1 MSRNG
6 WFVVGFLMGTCSIA
20 AGTASAQRSDAGTTM
35 DVCPNDYLAF
45 AEDSA
50 PLTCGCSVDA
60 VKNGSLYGPNP
71 YAAISAICRAALHA
85 GAVGAKGGQVVI
97 TPAPKTPMFPG
108 VTRNGISSHDDSRA
122 GLGFRIAA
130 AGGGAAAAPSNAA
143 IVVAASGTTME
154 VCPNDYLAFAEDSAP
169 LTCGC
174 SVDAVKNGSLYGA
187 NPYTAISA
195 ICRAALQAGA
205 VGAKGGQVVITPVPM
220 TPMFPGVTRNGV
232 VSNDDSRA
240 GLGFRIVA
248 AEGGAAAAP
257 SNAAIVV
264 AASGTTMDVCPNDY
278 LAFAEDS
285 APLTCGCSVDAVKN
299 GSLYGANPYTAIS
312 AICRAALQ
320 AGAVGAKGGQ
330 AVITP
335 APKTPMF
342 PGVTRNGISSNDDR
356 RTGLGFHVA
365 AAGGGAEAAPSNAA
379 IVVAAS
385 GTTMDVCPNDYLA
398 FADDSAP
405 LTCGCSVDA
414 VKNGSL
420 YGANPYTAISAIC
433 RAALQ
438 AGALGA
444 KGGQVVITPAP
455 RTPMFPGVT
464 RNGISSNY
472 DRRTGLGFRVAAAGG
487 GAAAAGAINANQT
500 NAAESTDREKP
511 SGGASDGLVDS
522 MEGTGVATAPIANTS
537 LFGRRIALVIGNSS
551 YKNVPA
557 LANPRNDATSVAEAL
572 RRTGFAVVDLQLDLE
587 RDRLVSALRNF
598 AQQAEAADWAVVYY
612 AGHGMEVGGIN
623 YVIPVDAK
631 IAQDRDIGFEAVPLG
646 QVLNATER
654 AKKLHLVI
662 LDACRDNPFANQMK
676 RTLAVA
682 SRSVSRGLAAVEPDA
697 GTLVV
702 FSAKDGETSFDGDGA
717 NSPFAKAFLKN
728 LKTPGLEVRR
738 LFDFVRD
745 DVLDATQHRQNPF
758 SYGSVSG
765 RQDFYFVSS
774 H

>member
-1 MSRNG
+1 
-6 WFVVGFLMGTCSIA
+6 
-20 AGTASAQRSDAGTTM
+20 
-35 DVCPNDYLAF
+35 
-45 AEDSA
+45 
-50 PLTCGCSVDA
+50 
-60 VKNGSLYGPNP
+60 
-71 YAAISAICRAALHA
+71 
-85 GAVGAKGGQVVI
+85 
-97 TPAPKTPMFPG
+97 
-108 VTRNGISSHDDSRA
+108 
-122 GLGFRIAA
+122 
-130 AGGGAAAAPSNAA
+130 
-143 IVVAASGTTME
+143 
-154 VCPNDYLAFAEDSAP
+154 
-169 LTCGC
+169 
-174 SVDAVKNGSLYGA
+174 
-187 NPYTAISA
+187 
-195 ICRAALQAGA
+195 
-205 VGAKGGQVVITPVPM
+205 
-220 TPMFPGVTRNGV
+220 
-232 VSNDDSRA
+232 
-240 GLGFRIVA
+240 
-248 AEGGAAAAP
+248 
-257 SNAAIVV
+257 
-264 AASGTTMDVCPNDY
+264 
-278 LAFAEDS
+278 
-285 APLTCGCSVDAVKN
+285 
-299 GSLYGANPYTAIS
+299 
-312 AICRAALQ
+312 
-320 AGAVGAKGGQ
+320 
-330 AVITP
+330 
-335 APKTPMF
+335 
-342 PGVTRNGISSNDDR
+342 
-356 RTGLGFHVA
+356 
-365 AAGGGAEAAPSNAA
+365 
-379 IVVAAS
+379 
-385 GTTMDVCPNDYLA
+385 
-398 FADDSAP
+398 
-405 LTCGCSVDA
+405 
-414 VKNGSL
+414 
-420 YGANPYTAISAIC
+420 
-433 RAALQ
+433 
-438 AGALGA
+438 
-444 KGGQVVITPAP
+444 
-455 RTPMFPGVT
+455 MFPGVT

>member
-20 AGTASAQRSDAGTTM
+20 AGTASAQRSGAGTTM

-108 VTRNGISSHDDSRA
+108 VTRNGISSNDNSRA

-195 ICRAALQAGA
+195 ICRAALHAGA
-205 VGAKGGQVVITPVPM
+205 VGAKGGQVVITPAPK
-220 TPMFPGVTRNGV
+220 TPMFPGVTRNGIS
-232 VSNDDSRA
+232 SNDNSRA
-240 GLGFRIVA
+240 GLGFRIA
-248 AEGGAAAAP
+248 AAGGGAAAAP

-264 AASGTTMDVCPNDY
+264 AASGTTMEVCPNDYLAFAEDSAPLTCGCSVDAVKNGSLYGANPYTAISAICRAALHAGAVGAKGGQVVITPAPKTPMFPGVTRNGISSNDNSRAGLGFRIAAAGGGAAAAPSNAAIVVAASGTTMEVCPNDYLAFAEDSAPLTCGCSVDAVKNGSLYGANPYTAISAICRAALHAGAVGAKGGQVVITPAPKTPMFPGVTRNGISSNDNSRAGLGFRIAAAGGGAAAAPSNAAIVVAASGTTMEVCPNDY

-365 AAGGGAEAAPSNAA
+365 AAGGGAAAAPSNAA

-420 YGANPYTAISAIC
+420 YVANPYSAISAIC

-438 AGALGA
+438 AGAVGA
-444 KGGQVVITPAP
+444 KGGQAVITPAP
-455 RTPMFPGVT
+455 KTPMFPGVT
-464 RNGISSNY
+464 RN
-472 DRRTGLGFRVAAAGG
+472 
-487 GAAAAGAINANQT
+487 
-500 NAAESTDREKP
+500 
-511 SGGASDGLVDS
+511 
-522 MEGTGVATAPIANTS
+522 
-537 LFGRRIALVIGNSS
+537 
-551 YKNVPA
+551 
-557 LANPRNDATSVAEAL
+557 
-572 RRTGFAVVDLQLDLE
+572 
-587 RDRLVSALRNF
+587 
-598 AQQAEAADWAVVYY
+598 
-612 AGHGMEVGGIN
+612 
-623 YVIPVDAK
+623 
-631 IAQDRDIGFEAVPLG
+631 
-646 QVLNATER
+646 
-654 AKKLHLVI
+654 
-662 LDACRDNPFANQMK
+662 
-676 RTLAVA
+676 
-682 SRSVSRGLAAVEPDA
+682 
-697 GTLVV
+697 
-702 FSAKDGETSFDGDGA
+702 
-717 NSPFAKAFLKN
+717 
-728 LKTPGLEVRR
+728 
-738 LFDFVRD
+738 
-745 DVLDATQHRQNPF
+745 
-758 SYGSVSG
+758 
-765 RQDFYFVSS
+765 
-774 H
+774 